1 MKKWLP
7 ALVLL
12 CGLAIVTWYYH
23 ETPESYAP
31 PQFQPVPPRAS
42 QAAAI
47 SNALARQNSNT
58 VAVIESNFA
67 QVRAGQGTAPTADA
81 SVRRSGPPSPLQF
94 TNLPP
99 ETVLENMRR
108 AINEY
113 GTLFG
118 GNPVGNNAEITA
130 ALKGGNPR
138 QINLI
143 DGKPGLRLND
153 QGELIDPWGTPYFF
167 HQLSGNDTE
176 IRSAGPDK
184 TMWTDDDLVVP

>member
-1 MKKWLP
+1 
-7 ALVLL
+7 
-12 CGLAIVTWYYH
+12 
-23 ETPESYAP
+23 
-31 PQFQPVPPRAS
+31 
-42 QAAAI
+42 
-47 SNALARQNSNT
+47 
-58 VAVIESNFA
+58 
-67 QVRAGQGTAPTADA
+67 
-81 SVRRSGPPSPLQF
+81 
-94 TNLPP
+94 
-99 ETVLENMRR
+99 MRR